1 MRSSLLIVILVA
13 TALAATPLQ
22 QARDRQ
28 DRATLENIVAT
39 AAAAA
44 KARPK
49 DADALYQLAL
59 AHSYLAEVAI
69 EAHDKQRGFSAAEA
83 GIDAAER
90 AVDMKPDS
98 AEYNRILGTLCG
110 QAISSAGLA
119 GLRHGK
125 CALDSIDKAVQL
137 DPTSSDARLSHGVGM
152 YYLPQAF
159 GGGNDQAIQDF
170 RKAIALNPKSAD
182 AWLWLGIALRKA
194 NQPVE
199 ARKAIE
205 KSLALNPN
213 RLWAKQ
219 QLDKTPE
226 PQGR

>member
-1 MRSSLLIVILVA
+1 MRLLLFA
-13 TALAATPLQ
+13 SALTTAVLAAPTLQ

-28 DRATLENIVAT
+28 DRAALQNMVAES
-39 AAAAA
+39 AAAA

-49 DADALYQLAL
+49 DANAQYQLAL

-69 EAHDKQRGFSAAEA
+69 EVHDKPLAFSTAES

-90 AVDMKPDS
+90 AVDLNPNS
-98 AEYNRILGTLCG
+98 AEYNRVLGTLCG

-125 CALDSIDKAVQL
+125 CALESIDKAVQL
-137 DPTSSDARLSHGVGM
+137 DPKSSEARLSHGVGM

-159 GGGNDQAIQDF
+159 GGGLDQAIQDF
-170 RKAIALNPKSAD
+170 RKAIALNPNSAE

-205 KSLALNPN
+205 KSLQLDPN
-213 RLWAKQ
+213 RIWAQQ
-219 QLDKTPE
+219 QLDKTSAH
-226 PQGR
+226 